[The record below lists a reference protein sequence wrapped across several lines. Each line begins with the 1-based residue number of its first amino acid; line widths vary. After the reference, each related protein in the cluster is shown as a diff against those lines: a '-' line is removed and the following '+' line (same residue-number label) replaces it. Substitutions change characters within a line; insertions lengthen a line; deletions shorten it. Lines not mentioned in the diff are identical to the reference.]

1 MTSAEASRLTRSY
14 ERNLGWCR
22 FRLGVG
28 LAVATL
34 TFTFAVD
41 QVFDLSS
48 ERDSTSTDAQNSS
61 AKNNPSDPISF
72 ANVAVMFM
80 LLGISGLCVALSAL
94 FGALYRRD
102 DALLA
107 AFEHPFQE
115 ATP

>member
-1 MTSAEASRLTRSY
+1 MTSAEASRLKRSY
-14 ERNLGWCR
+14 QRNLGWCR
-22 FRLGVG
+22 FWLGIS

-48 ERDSTSTDAQNSS
+48 ERVSTSTDVRNST

-72 ANVAVMFM
+72 ANVAVILM
-80 LLGISGLCVALSAL
+80 LVGISALCVALSAL
-94 FGALYRRD
+94 FRDLYRID
-102 DALLA
+102 DATLA
-107 AFEHPFQE
+107 NIELADQE